1 MSTYSSLRI
10 LTMTILSRGLSE
22 LVNDA
27 TFFKKDFIQSCWL
40 NAYSKIKQPQ
50 QQNGLIGVK
59 EGILLRDVL
68 SQKLDIDLPFVTTQ
82 TTPLDLCNVKILL
95 LADSH
100 PSVIVA
106 SLRALYYSETQKL
119 TVDYMKVSHHG
130 SRYNTSPELLSL
142 INCRNLFLQ
151 PMDIYTCVL
160 TKLMLFVTIGLCLS
174 FFSNYPFILLTLNL
188 KYNG

>member
-142 INCRNLFLQ
+142 INCRQFIF
-151 PMDIYTCVL
+151 IYTCVL
-160 TKLMLFVTIGLCLS
+160 TKLMLFVTIGLSLS
-174 FFSNYPFILLTLNL
+174 YFSNYPFILLTLNL